1 MSVGQTTVDLWK
13 RSVPWRAVVILAVVS
28 TVLALMSG
36 GPATRQA
43 VSSGPSGTN
52 TTTPG
57 SAVVGTPS
65 SRAASQQCGP
75 QGQLTVQAPI
85 VVSASGSVPSNVQN
99 SSQQPPGQGGI
110 PTPVLSRF
118 RQFVTQV
125 DAASLEQRLGERCVR
140 MHGALDELE
149 ASDYA
154 YADCFQDGEKKLVT
168 AQSCRSDFEASETR
182 FARIRNAYEASLGD
196 ASAATVEELARARER
211 MLPFDET
218 RERWGLSDAAVAA
231 GERAIATIEASN
243 QRIANLEALDQ
254 QDLSTAEGL
263 QLLAAASNLTAL
275 DRSRLS
281 PQSRPLL
288 ERAEQANSALAA
300 SDRRL
305 EEVGTALQGSPTVDA
320 SSRAELISAL
330 SALTDLDIAR
340 ASSVQTSLI
349 EQAKETAS
357 RFALEDLVA
366 AVQGISLADL
376 TPEEMERIR
385 DLASAARTYG
395 VEQAL
400 DASENA
406 AFALADQAINILEQ
420 SDRRIRDLH
429 ETIARIDTGGPSAL
443 GDDVI
448 QTHDTLTEFDQ
459 ERMSDA
465 DIRAYT
471 RLTEARQITLA
482 SREGAL
488 TRDVPIYVRSSEADE
503 LHSLA
508 LSVLERELRDQ
519 GFELVDA
526 LERAAIDMVL
536 DLSEVTEKRVQFSGT
551 SLDTA
556 EVELSIAA
564 RWLVSGEAIPVPRVE
579 GTAAGNDPT
588 SLAREAV
595 SEAAERMVFELVSV
609 SEQ

>member
-1 MSVGQTTVDLWK
+1 MSVGQTTIDLWK
-13 RSVPWRAVVILAVVS
+13 RSLPWRAVVILAVVS

-36 GPATRQA
+36 GSATQQA
-43 VSSGPSGTN
+43 GPSGPSGTN
-52 TTTPG
+52 TATPG
-57 SAVVGTPS
+57 PAGVGTPS

-75 QGQLTVQAPI
+75 QGQLALQAPI
-85 VVSASGSVPSNVQN
+85 VVSPSGSVPSNVQT
-99 SSQQPPGQGGI
+99 SSQQLSAQGGI
-110 PTPVLSRF
+110 PSPVLSRF

-140 MHGALDELE
+140 MDGALDELE

-154 YADCFQDGEKKLVT
+154 YADCFQDGEQKLVA
-168 AQSCRSDFEASETR
+168 AQSCSSDFEASETR
-182 FARIRNAYEASLGD
+182 FARLRNAYEASLSD

-231 GERAIATIEASN
+231 GDRAIATIEASD
-243 QRIANLEALDQ
+243 QRIADLEALDQ
-254 QDLSTAEGL
+254 QDMSTADGL
-263 QLLAAASNLTAL
+263 ERLAAASTLTAL

-305 EEVGTALQGSPTVDA
+305 EEVGSALQGSPTVDA
-320 SSRAELISAL
+320 SSRADLISAL

-376 TPEEMERIR
+376 SPEEMERIR

-400 DASENA
+400 DASANT
-406 AFALADQAINILEQ
+406 AFALADQAINSLEQ

-429 ETIARIDTGGPSAL
+429 ETIARIDAGGPSAL

-448 QTHDTLTEFDQ
+448 QTHDALTEFDQ
-459 ERMSDA
+459 ERMSEE

-488 TRDVPIYVRSSEADE
+488 TRDVPIYVRTSETDE

-508 LSVLERELRDQ
+508 LSILERDLRDH
-519 GFELVDA
+519 GFQLVEA
-526 LERAAIDMVL
+526 LERAAVDMIL

-556 EVELSIAA
+556 EVELSITA

-579 GTAAGNDPT
+579 GTAAGNDAL

-595 SEAAERMVFELVSV
+595 SEAATLVASEIADLAER
-609 SEQ
+609 

>member
-13 RSVPWRAVVILAVVS
+13 RSLPWRVAVFGAILS
-28 TVLALMSG
+28 TGLALFSG
-36 GPATRQA
+36 GGINQSP
-43 VSSGPSGTN
+43 VPPIPPVPPPVPPN
-52 TTTPG
+52 P
-57 SAVVGTPS
+57 
-65 SRAASQQCGP
+65 SQQCGP
-75 QGQLTVQAPI
+75 QGQLSLQAPI
-85 VVSASGSVPSNVQN
+85 VVSPSGSVPSNVQ
-99 SSQQPPGQGGI
+99 SPSQQLPTQSGI
-110 PTPVLSRF
+110 PASVLSRF

-125 DAASLEQRLGERCVR
+125 DASNLEQRLGERCVR

-154 YADCFQDGEKKLVT
+154 YADCFLDGEKKLVT
-168 AQSCRSDFEASETR
+168 AQSCSSDFEASEAR
-182 FARIRNAYEASLGD
+182 FARLRNAYEASLGD

-231 GERAIATIEASN
+231 GDRAIATIEASD
-243 QRIANLEALDQ
+243 QRIADLEALDQ
-254 QDLSTAEGL
+254 QDMSTADGL
-263 QLLAAASNLTAL
+263 ERLAAASNLTAL

-305 EEVGTALQGSPTVDA
+305 EEVGTAMQGSPTVDA
-320 SSRAELISAL
+320 SGRAELISAL

-357 RFALEDLVA
+357 RFALEDLIA
-366 AVQGISLADL
+366 AVQGISLADSP
-376 TPEEMERIR
+376 PEEMERIR

-400 DASENA
+400 DTSANA
-406 AFALADQAINILEQ
+406 AFALADQAINLLEQ

-429 ETIARIDTGGPSAL
+429 DTIARIDAGGPSAL

-459 ERMSDA
+459 ERMSDE

-508 LSVLERELRDQ
+508 LSVLERELRDR
-519 GFELVDA
+519 GFELVEA
-526 LERAAIDMVL
+526 LERAAVDMVL
-536 DLSEVTEKRVQFSGT
+536 DLSEVIEKRVQFSGT

-579 GTAAGNDPT
+579 GTAAGNDAL

-595 SEAAERMVFELVSV
+595 AEAATLAASEIANLAER
-609 SEQ
+609 